1 MPLNFQLFSL
11 QIKFLSLLCHLT
23 FSTLKK
29 NNTERIKMRG
39 RMQQL
44 IASYFTT
51 QTSYPRT
58 QEFRDK
64 VTQHKESRMSL
75 NCHKYS
81 FFTQSRQKNGTSV
94 LVRVLY

>member
-1 MPLNFQLFSL
+1 MLVLKYLNAEFYAVEFSNYFSSKLNFYLCCVILLF
-11 QIKFLSLLCHLT
+11 LL
-23 FSTLKK
+23 FKK

-39 RMQQL
+39 KIQQL

-64 VTQHKESRMSL
+64 VTA
-75 NCHKYS
+75 
-81 FFTQSRQKNGTSV
+81 
-94 LVRVLY
+94 